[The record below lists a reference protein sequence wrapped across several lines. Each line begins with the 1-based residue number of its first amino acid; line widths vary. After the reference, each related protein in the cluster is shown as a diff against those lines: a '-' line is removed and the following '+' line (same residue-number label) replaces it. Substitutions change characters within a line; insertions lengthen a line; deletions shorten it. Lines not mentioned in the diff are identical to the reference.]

1 MASELSTDEQT
12 YVITLTDITPLVLS
26 RQKLRDD
33 LNEEIKHN
41 LSSSKIIHQFNTIF
55 GNDVFM
61 KQICEEM
68 KKPLNKIYQNYS
80 AVIESAGFDEKT
92 QFKYL
97 TLFKQD
103 KDELLSNIELVKL
116 FFGNNPKKT
125 VNLYAI
131 FEKISHF
138 LEHDYSSKIKMQIFG
153 QQNIE
158 IKYKS
163 AHIPQMV
170 MLLTTLFNSV
180 AQEAGLKN
188 VLLKAM
194 LQESAGVITIGFSG
208 GESLCQELLK
218 FQSNQEI
225 FSGHAKTVNDTFN
238 VLNSLLNDVYH
249 ASIKITMDTCEIT
262 IPKRYLD

>member
-1 MASELSTDEQT
+1 
-12 YVITLTDITPLVLS
+12 
-26 RQKLRDD
+26 
-33 LNEEIKHN
+33 
-41 LSSSKIIHQFNTIF
+41 
-55 GNDVFM
+55 M
-61 KQICEEM
+61 KQVCEEM

-92 QFKYL
+92 NFKYL
-97 TLFKQD
+97 TLFKEE
-103 KDELLSNIELVKL
+103 KDEILSNIELVKL
-116 FFGNNPKKT
+116 FFGNNPNKT
-125 VNLYAI
+125 VNLYSI

-158 IKYKS
+158 IEYKS

-170 MLLTTLFNSV
+170 MLLSTLFNSV

-188 VLLKAM
+188 VLLKVM
-194 LQESAGVITIGFSG
+194 LQESGGIITISFSG

-225 FSGHAKTVNDTFN
+225 YSGQGKIVNDTFN
-238 VLNSLLNDVYH
+238 ILNALLNDLFH
-249 ASIKITMDTCEIT
+249 ADIKITMDTCEIT

>member
-1 MASELSTDEQT
+1 
-12 YVITLTDITPLVLS
+12 
-26 RQKLRDD
+26 
-33 LNEEIKHN
+33 
-41 LSSSKIIHQFNTIF
+41 
-55 GNDVFM
+55 M
-61 KQICEEM
+61 KQVCEEM

-80 AVIESAGFDEKT
+80 AAIESAGFDEKT
-92 QFKYL
+92 NFKYL

-103 KDELLSNIELVKL
+103 KDEILSNIELVKL
-116 FFGNNPKKT
+116 FFGNNPNKT
-125 VNLYAI
+125 VNLYGI

-138 LEHDYSSKIKMQIFG
+138 LEHDYGTKIKMHIFG

-158 IKYKS
+158 IEYKS

-170 MLLTTLFNSV
+170 MLLSTLFNSV

-194 LQESAGVITIGFSG
+194 LQESGGVITISFSG

-218 FQSNQEI
+218 FQSNQDI
-225 FSGHAKTVNDTFN
+225 YFGHAKIVNDIFN
-238 VLNSLLNDVYH
+238 ILNSLLNDVCH
-249 ASIKITMDTCEIT
+249 GNIKVTMDTCEIT